1 MAAVR
6 TRNKSFKIVA
16 TLSMVLLMAFFS
28 ACEILATE
36 GARGAIAGGREL
48 GEFED
53 ETLRPIENEINDLW
67 VNDIEPREREMQ
79 DLNEELRRLEEE
91 LLGSLWAAQNDPW
104 APGGDASVLQAEF
117 DAKNREYEL
126 LQRAIEIEQRTL
138 DAEMQAL
145 WTANTVDPEYQALE
159 DERNAKQRELD
170 RLYRFGNR
178 LIDDI
183 WDQINELNASQGF
196 ASTDS
201 QIESERINIELRRL
215 WDLLDEINNGSNDEV
230 TTLYITY

>member
-1 MAAVR
+1 
-6 TRNKSFKIVA
+6 
-16 TLSMVLLMAFFS
+16 
-28 ACEILATE
+28 
-36 GARGAIAGGREL
+36 
-48 GEFED
+48 
-53 ETLRPIENEINDLW
+53 
-67 VNDIEPREREMQ
+67 
-79 DLNEELRRLEEE
+79 
-91 LLGSLWAAQNDPW
+91 
-104 APGGDASVLQAEF
+104 
-117 DAKNREYEL
+117 
-126 LQRAIEIEQRTL
+126 
-138 DAEMQAL
+138 MQAL